1 MEALREWVL
10 GICIA
15 AVAASIVKIIS
26 PSGGMQRT
34 MKVISAVFMLC
45 IIISPLIGEVSF
57 DFDAESYAVEI
68 PDSSELSER
77 IEEQTDIYTKAQLKA
92 LIETYLKR
100 EGIERAHISI
110 IMERDEHSQICVI
123 RADVYVEDEFM
134 HLTQQAKQNIEK
146 ELGAQIMFY
155 SYNDA

>member
-110 IMERDEHSQICVI
+110 IMERDENSQISVI

>member
-110 IMERDEHSQICVI
+110 IMERDENSQISVI

-134 HLTQQAKQNIEK
+134 HLTQQAKHIFLRSLNGI
-146 ELGAQIMFY
+146 
-155 SYNDA
+155 